1 MDIISDLKQVITVL
15 DKFDNYRE
23 NYPEKVSKVDNKL
36 NDLYHYIENNSLT
49 TNQRYRIVGEI
60 QKIRKERRTLKN
72 AGSLLNYY
80 QKNIGKLN
88 NTNNRKFLLS
98 GINQVNKSL
107 GLKYKNRVYSDEELK
122 NIIGE

>member
-1 MDIISDLKQVITVL
+1 MDIISDLKQVITIL
-15 DKFDNYRE
+15 DKFDNYRDS
-23 NYPEKVSKVDNKL
+23 YPEKVSKIDNKL

-60 QKIRKERRTLKN
+60 QKVRKERRILKN
-72 AGSLLNYY
+72 AGTLLNYY

-107 GLKYKNRVYSDEELK
+107 GLKYKNRVYSDEELR

>member
-1 MDIISDLKQVITVL
+1 M
-15 DKFDNYRE
+15 
-23 NYPEKVSKVDNKL
+23 
-36 NDLYHYIENNSLT
+36 
-49 TNQRYRIVGEI
+49 
-60 QKIRKERRTLKN
+60 
-72 AGSLLNYY
+72 NYY

>member
-23 NYPEKVSKVDNKL
+23 SYPEKVSKVDNKL
-36 NDLYHYIENNSLT
+36 NDLYHYIENNTLT

-60 QKIRKERRTLKN
+60 QKIRKERRILKN

-107 GLKYKNRVYSDEELK
+107 DLKYKNRVYSDEE
-122 NIIGE
+122 